1 MVYCLDV
8 GGQYEKVLKNVSYQ
22 QKRTYVEVDEGLIP
36 PPLQRAK
43 RKEQSCSKKK
53 LLGDLGN

>member
-8 GGQYEKVLKNVSYQ
+8 GDQYEKVLKIVSYQ

-36 PPLQRAK
+36 PLQRAK
-43 RKEQSCSKKK
+43 REEQSCSKK
-53 LLGDLGN
+53 